1 MALAGR
7 SPFGFVYGEQ
17 IVNTSGIQ
25 QGLRRV
31 LIEYPSARAQVFKEN
46 PLGEFVRNTLPDF
59 VRNAISSR
67 WLVKGSVGQGV
78 WAETPWVSIFEPSV
92 TTSAQRGVYVVYL
105 FDQSGR
111 HVYLSLNQATT
122 EVKDEFKSRF
132 KEVLASRAE
141 FARRL
146 LEPHG
151 IDDLVVGELDL
162 SGDRELTR
170 GYCAGNIVA
179 ARYSLDNF
187 PSEELIRQDLERI
200 LSLYS
205 TYILVRNG
213 EIGEEEEVPDGIGP
227 GIESKRFRWHRR
239 AERNARLSADAKRF
253 HGSTCMI
260 CGFNFE
266 ARYGDRGRGYI
277 EAHHVVPFAEL
288 AQELEPVLLDPRTD
302 FVVVCANCHR
312 MLHRTRP
319 AISPEGLKEV
329 LRQEV

>member
-1 MALAGR
+1 M
-7 SPFGFVYGEQ
+7 
-17 IVNTSGIQ
+17 NTSGIQ

-31 LIEYPSARAQVFKEN
+31 LTEYPSARSQTFKEN
-46 PLGEFVRNTLPDF
+46 PLGEFVRTILPDF
-59 VRNAISSR
+59 VRNAVSSR

-105 FDQSGR
+105 FDQLGR

-122 EVKDEFKSRF
+122 EVKDEFKSKF
-132 KEVLASRAE
+132 QEVLASRAE

-151 IDDLVVGELDL
+151 IDDLLGEELDL
-162 SGDRELTR
+162 TGDRELTR
-170 GYCAGNIVA
+170 GYCTGNIVSA
-179 ARYSLDNF
+179 CYSIDNF
-187 PSEELIRQDLERI
+187 PSEETIRQDLERI

-205 TYILVRNG
+205 TYILIRKG
-213 EIGEEEEVPDGIGP
+213 EIGEEEEIPDDISP

-239 AERNARLSADAKRF
+239 AERNPRLSADAKRF
-253 HGSTCMI
+253 HGYTCMI

-266 ARYGDRGRGYI
+266 SRYGDRGREYI

-288 AQELEPVLLDPRTD
+288 AQELEPVMLDPRTD

-319 AISPEGLKEV
+319 AISPDSLKAI
-329 LRQEV
+329 LR